1 MKPLTLKEIAN
12 ACNGTLVGDENIL
25 VTSIETDS
33 RKVQNGTLFVA
44 VPGNKVDGH
53 DFIEPSIEKGM
64 ACALCEK
71 EPNCNTPYILV
82 PSSLQALKD
91 IAAYYRSLFTI
102 PVIGITGSVGKT
114 STKEMIASVLSV
126 KYKIHKTEK
135 NFNSQIG
142 VPLTVFGIEEDT
154 EISIIEMGI
163 SNFGEMTNLAKIVKP
178 DICVFTN
185 IGDCHLEELKDRDGV
200 FKAKTE
206 MLDFVKPQTKVF
218 YNANDRQLWKIKDI
232 PNITPVPFG
241 FDVSDKYYATNVET
255 ELGKGVSATLVL
267 DGESVNV
274 TIPAIG
280 EFMVLNAL
288 CAAGIG
294 KQFNMTSD
302 EIKKGIESF
311 ENVGSRSRVIDTGFI
326 TIIDDC
332 YNANPTSVKASID
345 ALAKFDKRTV
355 AIIGDMKELGEN
367 ENRLHEET
375 GKYICDRGIE
385 LLICV
390 GPLSKNTS
398 KGYSGSEYF
407 DDVPSCLNSLQHLI
421 KKDDIVLVKASNSMH
436 FSDIVEKL
444 KTLE

>member
-1 MKPLTLKEIAN
+1 MKPITLKEIAN
-12 ACNGTLVGDENIL
+12 ACSGKLVGDENTVI
-25 VTSIETDS
+25 TSVETDS
-33 RKVQNGTLFVA
+33 RKVVSGTLFA
-44 VPGNKVDGH
+44 AIPGNRVDGH
-53 DFIEPSIEKGM
+53 DFIESSIEKGM
-64 ACALCEK
+64 ACALCER

-82 PSSLQALKD
+82 PSTLQALKD

-102 PVIGITGSVGKT
+102 PIIGITGSVGKT

-163 SNFGEMTNLAKIVKP
+163 SDFGEMSNLAKIVKP

-185 IGDCHLEELKDRDGV
+185 IGDCHLEALKDRDGV
-200 FKAKTE
+200 FRAKTE

-218 YNANDRQLWKIKDI
+218 YNANDKQLWKIKDFA
-232 PNITPVPFG
+232 NITPVPFG
-241 FDVSDKYYATNVET
+241 FDISDKYYATNVQT
-255 ELGKGVSATLVL
+255 VQGKGVLATLVL
-267 DGESVNV
+267 DNEKVDV

-294 KQFNMTSD
+294 KQFNMTNE

-326 TIIDDC
+326 TLIDDC

-355 AIIGDMKELGEN
+355 AVIGDMKELGEN
-367 ENRLHEET
+367 ENDLHKQVAE
-375 GKYICDRGIE
+375 YILSKGID
-385 LLICV
+385 LLICA
-390 GPLSKNTS
+390 GKLCENMAKISKAVVHFDTTEDCAENIS
-398 KGYSGSEYF
+398 KY
-407 DDVPSCLNSLQHLI
+407 I
-421 KKDDIVLVKASNSMH
+421 KKGDTVLVKASHSMH
-436 FSDIVEKL
+436 FEKIVEKL
-444 KTLE
+444 KEL

>member
-1 MKPLTLKEIAN
+1 MKPITLKEIAN
-12 ACNGTLVGDENIL
+12 ACSGKLVGDENTVI
-25 VTSIETDS
+25 TSVETDS
-33 RKVQNGTLFVA
+33 RKVVSGTLFA
-44 VPGNKVDGH
+44 AIPGNRVDGH
-53 DFIEPSIEKGM
+53 DFIESSIEKGM
-64 ACALCEK
+64 ACALCER

-82 PSSLQALKD
+82 PSTLQALKD

-102 PVIGITGSVGKT
+102 PIIGITGSVGKT

-163 SNFGEMTNLAKIVKP
+163 SDFGEMSNLAKIVKP

-185 IGDCHLEELKDRDGV
+185 IGDCHLEALKDRDGV
-200 FKAKTE
+200 FRAKTE

-218 YNANDRQLWKIKDI
+218 YNANDKQLWKIKDFA
-232 PNITPVPFG
+232 NITPVPFG
-241 FDVSDKYYATNVET
+241 FDISDKYYATNVQT
-255 ELGKGVSATLVL
+255 VQGKGVLATLVL
-267 DGESVNV
+267 DNEKVDV

-294 KQFNMTSD
+294 KQFNMTNE

-326 TIIDDC
+326 TLIDDC
-332 YNANPTSVKASID
+332 YNANPTSVKASINS
-345 ALAKFDKRTV
+345 LSKFMSRKV
-355 AIIGDMKELGEN
+355 AVIGDMKELGEN
-367 ENRLHEET
+367 ENDLHKQVAE
-375 GKYICDRGIE
+375 YILSNGID
-385 LLICV
+385 LLICAGKLCENMAKV
-390 GPLSKNTS
+390 SNTVVHFDTTEDCAENISKYIE
-398 KGYSGSEYF
+398 KG
-407 DDVPSCLNSLQHLI
+407 DT
-421 KKDDIVLVKASNSMH
+421 VLVKASHSMH
-436 FSDIVEKL
+436 FEKIVEKL
-444 KTLE
+444 KEL

>member
-1 MKPLTLKEIAN
+1 MKPITLKEIAN
-12 ACNGTLVGDENIL
+12 ACSGKLVGDENTVI
-25 VTSIETDS
+25 TSVETDS
-33 RKVQNGTLFVA
+33 RKVVSGTLFA
-44 VPGNKVDGH
+44 AIPGNRVDGH
-53 DFIEPSIEKGM
+53 DFIESSIEKGM
-64 ACALCEK
+64 ACALCER

-82 PSSLQALKD
+82 PSTLQALKD

-102 PVIGITGSVGKT
+102 PIIGITGSVGKT

-163 SNFGEMTNLAKIVKP
+163 SDFGEMSNLAKIVKP

-185 IGDCHLEELKDRDGV
+185 IGDCHLEALKDRDGV
-200 FKAKTE
+200 FRAKTE

-218 YNANDRQLWKIKDI
+218 YNANDKQLWKIKDFA
-232 PNITPVPFG
+232 NITPVPFG
-241 FDVSDKYYATNVET
+241 FDISDKYYATNVQT
-255 ELGKGVSATLVL
+255 VQGKGVLATLVL
-267 DGESVNV
+267 DNEKVDV

-294 KQFNMTSD
+294 KQFNMTNE

-326 TIIDDC
+326 MLIDDC
-332 YNANPTSVKASID
+332 YNANPTSVKASINS
-345 ALAKFDKRTV
+345 LSKFMSRKV
-355 AIIGDMKELGEN
+355 AVIGDMKELGEN
-367 ENRLHEET
+367 ENDLHKQVAE
-375 GKYICDRGIE
+375 YILSKGID
-385 LLICV
+385 LLICAGKLCENMAKV
-390 GPLSKNTS
+390 SNTVVHFDTTEDCAENISKYIE
-398 KGYSGSEYF
+398 KG
-407 DDVPSCLNSLQHLI
+407 DT
-421 KKDDIVLVKASNSMH
+421 VLVKASHSMH
-436 FSDIVEKL
+436 FEKIVEKL
-444 KTLE
+444 KEL

>member
-1 MKPLTLKEIAN
+1 MKPITLKEIAN
-12 ACNGTLVGDENIL
+12 ACSGKLVGDENTVI
-25 VTSIETDS
+25 TSVETDS
-33 RKVQNGTLFVA
+33 RKVVSGTLFA
-44 VPGNKVDGH
+44 AIPGNRVDGH
-53 DFIEPSIEKGM
+53 DFIESSIEKGM
-64 ACALCEK
+64 ACALCER

-82 PSSLQALKD
+82 PSTLQALKD

-102 PVIGITGSVGKT
+102 PIIGITGSVGKT

-163 SNFGEMTNLAKIVKP
+163 SDFGEMSNLAKIVEP

-185 IGDCHLEELKDRDGV
+185 IGDCHLEALKDRDGV
-200 FKAKTE
+200 FRAKTE

-218 YNANDRQLWKIKDI
+218 YNANDKQLWKIKDFA
-232 PNITPVPFG
+232 NITPVPFG
-241 FDVSDKYYATNVET
+241 FDISDKYYATNVQT
-255 ELGKGVSATLVL
+255 VQGKGVLATLVL
-267 DGESVNV
+267 DNEKVDV

-294 KQFNMTSD
+294 KQFNMTNE

-311 ENVGSRSRVIDTGFI
+311 ENVGSRSRVIGTGFI
-326 TIIDDC
+326 TLIDDC

-355 AIIGDMKELGEN
+355 AVIGDMKELGEN
-367 ENRLHEET
+367 ENDLHKQVAE
-375 GKYICDRGIE
+375 YILSKGID
-385 LLICV
+385 LLICA
-390 GPLSKNTS
+390 GKLCENMAKISKAVVHFDTTEDCAENIS
-398 KGYSGSEYF
+398 KY
-407 DDVPSCLNSLQHLI
+407 I
-421 KKDDIVLVKASNSMH
+421 KKGDTVLVKASHSMH
-436 FSDIVEKL
+436 FEKIVEKL
-444 KTLE
+444 KEL